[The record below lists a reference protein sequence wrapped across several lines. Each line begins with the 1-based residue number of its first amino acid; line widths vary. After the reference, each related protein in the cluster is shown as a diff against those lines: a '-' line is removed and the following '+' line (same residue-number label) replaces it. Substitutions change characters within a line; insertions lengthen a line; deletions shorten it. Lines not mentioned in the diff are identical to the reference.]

1 MKDINI
7 LINYSARIDG
17 AIQMLNTCQKVDTL
31 IESCK
36 HYPDVNLGYIQILEA
51 QNEADRESAIKIIKS
66 TAQQLIDIE

>member
-17 AIQMLNTCQKVDTL
+17 AIQMLNICQKVDTL
-31 IESCK
+31 IETCK
-36 HYPDVNLGYIQILEA
+36 NHPDVNLGYIQALTE

>member
-17 AIQMLNTCQKVDTL
+17 AIQMLAACKKVDSL
-31 IESCK
+31 IENCK
-36 HYPDVNLGYIQILEA
+36 HYPDVNLGYIQALTE
-51 QNEADRESAIKIIKS
+51 QNKADRESAIKIIKS